1 MRRLLVA
8 TLAAAALCASPG
20 GPAAAREL
28 GGTHEFSGEVVV
40 PAGETWKVLPGAAIR
55 FRGGKWTVRGR
66 LLAEGTAERPI
77 RIAGDDA
84 YEGIDIRGG
93 DGSVVANAVV
103 SGGSRG
109 AQVTNAAATFRAV
122 RWERNGIGLDVGQYA
137 AVKATECVFDA
148 PSRVGLLVKRGGSA
162 EISESRFAGAGKAG
176 LYVFGAKGV
185 SVTGCRF
192 DNNAAGI
199 QASTQGARVVVAR
212 CSFGA
217 NGTALLVERMAA
229 PEISECEIAGNRI
242 GLLFSRRAEGKVV
255 GCRIAG
261 NDDGVIVEFSSYPV
275 FRGNLFRGNRRAAVR
290 LRQQSSEWE
299 DERGDADR
307 EAPAGAG
314 GAPFGGP
321 GGRGDFRPG
330 RDGISPAPQAPGSP
344 AETAPAGGPPG
355 KKGKLTGTVDF
366 RDNDWGELAREA
378 EAGGNVSGIHD
389 GFDEPTFVY
398 KGKRYRMDRVLL
410 R

>member
-1 MRRLLVA
+1 MRRLRIAAV
-8 TLAAAALCASPG
+8 AAAALCAWAG
-20 GPAAAREL
+20 GPASAREL

-40 PAGETWKVLPGAAIR
+40 PKGETWKVLPGAVIR

-66 LLAEGTAERPI
+66 LLAEGTAGRPV

-84 YEGIDIRGG
+84 FEGIDIRGG

-122 RWERNGIGLDVGQYA
+122 RWEKNGIGLDVGQYA
-137 AVKATECVFDA
+137 AVKASECVFDA
-148 PSRVGLLVKRGGSA
+148 PSRVGLLVRRGGSA
-162 EISESRFAGAGKAG
+162 EISGSRFAGAGKAG
-176 LYVFGAKGV
+176 LYVIGAKDV

-192 DNNAAGI
+192 DNNATGVE
-199 QASTQGARVVVAR
+199 ASMPGASVVVAR

-217 NGTALLVERMAA
+217 NGTALFIEKMAA
-229 PEISECEIAGNRI
+229 PEISDCEIAGNRT

-255 GCRIAG
+255 KCRIAG
-261 NDDGVIVEFSSYPV
+261 NGDGAVVEFSSYPV
-275 FRGNLFRGNRRAAVR
+275 FRGNLFRGNRDAAVR
-290 LRQQSSEWE
+290 LRHQSSEWE
-299 DERGDADR
+299 EERGDTDR
-307 EAPAGAG
+307 EVPVGAG

-321 GGRGDFRPG
+321 GGRSDFRPG
-330 RDGISPAPQAPGSP
+330 GGGASPAPRAPGSP
-344 AETAPAGGPPG
+344 AGTASPAGPPG
-355 KKGKLTGTVDF
+355 KKVALTGTVDF
-366 RDNDWGELAREA
+366 RDNDWGELAREV

-389 GFDEPTFVY
+389 GFDEPTFEY